1 MPLARRLITIALAI
15 VGAAL
20 FSVAVQGGRWW
31 DVGSEVHVV
40 VGAPAE
46 GELVR
51 RIGTER
57 CFGGEC
63 GYGAVAWAGGSSMW
77 ERLGVATYV
86 GGQLTALALLA
97 LAGAVAA
104 RRAGRLA
111 AGVVTVAVVTATA
124 VAIGFHVTAP
134 ELPGA
139 TLGRAPYLFVGAVLA
154 AIAAVASVVTAKR

>member
-1 MPLARRLITIALAI
+1 MSLARRLITIALAI

-20 FSVAVQGGRWW
+20 FAVAVQGGRWW
-31 DVGSEVHVV
+31 DVGSEVHV
-40 VGAPAE
+40 GLSA
-46 GELVR
+46 
-51 RIGTER
+51 TER
-57 CFGGEC
+57 CFGGDC
-63 GYGAVAWAGGSSMW
+63 AYGTLSWAGGSPMW

-86 GGQLTALALLA
+86 GGLLAALALVA

-104 RRAGRLA
+104 RRAGWLA

-124 VAIGFHVTAP
+124 VAIGFHTLAP